1 MPWEKSFDENA
12 AIDRAIRIFWSKGY
26 EATSISD
33 LTEAM
38 GITRGSLYNAYGSK
52 KGLFKQALCKYDRDN
67 RQTTLEQ
74 LGALDDPVSAIAK
87 LFDSLI
93 TANTCK
99 TRVKGCLMINTMMER
114 PNHDVEIQAIVD
126 AAIIDFE
133 AFLERTVGLGQARG
147 QIQSST
153 VPKEAAKSL
162 LALFVGGR
170 VLSRGAYDP
179 PQMEAIKAGALRLI
193 SISDQS
199 QQAQFA

>member
-12 AIDRAIRIFWSKGY
+12 ALDQAIRIFWSKGY

-52 KGLFKQALCKYDRDN
+52 KDLFKQALYKYDRDN

-87 LFDSLI
+87 LFDGLI
-93 TANTCK
+93 AANTCK

-114 PNHDVEIQAIVD
+114 PNHDVEIQAVVD

-133 AFLERTVGLGQARG
+133 AFLERTVKLGQARG
-147 QIQSST
+147 QIQSSAD
-153 VPKEAAKSL
+153 PKEAAKSL
-162 LALFVGGR
+162 LTLFVGGR
-170 VLSRGAYDP
+170 VLSRGACDP
-179 PQMEAIKAGALRLI
+179 PQMEAIKVGALRLI
-193 SISDQS
+193 SMSDQS
-199 QQAQFA
+199 PQAQCA